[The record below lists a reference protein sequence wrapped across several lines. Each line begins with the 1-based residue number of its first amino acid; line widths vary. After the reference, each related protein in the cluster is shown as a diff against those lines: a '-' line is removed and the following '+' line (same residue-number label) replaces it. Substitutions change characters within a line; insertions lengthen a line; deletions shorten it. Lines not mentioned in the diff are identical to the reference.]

1 MKTLVIGAGVLGLV
15 TAWNLQKD
23 GHDVTIVDKVG
34 KYAGASHRS
43 FAWINANHKLP
54 ESYHRLNAAGVE
66 AHERLQEELAEHG
79 RWFHQLGCI
88 LSDSTQDASEN
99 YAARAQESQEF
110 GYPVESVDRAQLGE
124 LEPEIK
130 WPNDT
135 ALFFPKDGHLD
146 NFTFGDLVHRLLT
159 ESGVDVLIR
168 EVGSINTTPSSADV
182 AFVDGS
188 TESFD
193 QVVIAAGAESG
204 PIAQRSGMTLP
215 VAPLDSPGPRTHS
228 LLGITTPTEVELGR
242 VVISDRINV
251 RPRSD
256 GSMFVQIPSVEH
268 RTEEGESPDLLEEIR
283 VVMETS
289 LKELFGT
296 PVPVE
301 EVIFSGRSFPEDG
314 LSIVGYLDD
323 SHRVYSLVTHSGMT
337 LGPLL
342 GRLVANELNGG
353 QEELLDEFRPSRF
366 RNGVVPETPDNFI
379 GRQ

>member
-1 MKTLVIGAGVLGLV
+1 MKTLVIGAGVLGLT

-23 GHDVTIVDKVG
+23 GHDVTIVDKIG
-34 KYAGASHRS
+34 TYAGASHRS

-54 ESYHRLNAAGVE
+54 AAYHRLNAAGVD
-66 AHERLQEELAEHG
+66 AHESLQKQLAEHG
-79 RWFHQLGCI
+79 TWFHQLGCI
-88 LSDSTQDASEN
+88 LSDSTDGAAEN
-99 YAARAQESQEF
+99 YAARARESEEF

-124 LEPEIK
+124 LEPGIK
-130 WPNDT
+130 WPTDT

-159 ESGVDVLIR
+159 ESGVGVLIR
-168 EVGSINTTPSSADV
+168 EVGSINTTPSSAEV
-182 AFVDGS
+182 AFVDGGA
-188 TESFD
+188 ESFD

-204 PIAQRSGMTLP
+204 PIAQRSGFALP
-215 VAPLDSPGPRTHS
+215 VASLDSPGPRTHS
-228 LLGITTPTEVELGR
+228 LLGITAPAEVTLRR

-256 GSMFVQIPSVEH
+256 GSMFVQIPSIEH
-268 RTEEGESPDLLEEIR
+268 RTEEGESPELLEEIR

-296 PVPVE
+296 TVPVD

-314 LSIVGYLDD
+314 VSIVGYLDD
-323 SHRVYSLVTHSGMT
+323 ARRVYSLVTHSGMT

-342 GRLVANELNGG
+342 GRLVANELDGG
-353 QEELLDEFRPSRF
+353 QEELLSDFRPSRF
-366 RNGVVPETPDNFI
+366 SNGVVPDNSDNFI